1 MAKRVYFAFH
11 YQDVIDF
18 RANVVRNH
26 NALTD
31 AQKAGYFD
39 ASIWETAKKTSDLA
53 LKRMINSELT
63 GTTASVVL
71 VGSQTYAR
79 RWVRYEIM
87 KSVEK
92 GNIMLGIHINGIKG
106 KNGQTKA
113 LGSNPFDYLGITI
126 SQDGRTASPHEW
138 NGARWVQYSDLGN
151 FTIPQV
157 PLAERGKFLRLS
169 HWFPVNDWIA
179 HNGFLNFSR
188 WIGT

>member
-26 NALTD
+26 NFTGGVEA
-31 AQKAGYFD
+31 AGYYD
-39 ASIWETAKKTSDLA
+39 YSIWETAKKTSDLA
-53 LKRMINSELT
+53 LKRMINAELS
-63 GTTASVVL
+63 GSSVTAVL

-79 RWVRYEIM
+79 KWVRYEIM

-92 GNIMLGIHINGIKG
+92 GNVMLGVQINGIKG
-106 KNGQTKA
+106 KDGHTKP
-113 LGSNPFDYLGITI
+113 LGPNPFDYLGISI

-138 NGARWVQYSDLGN
+138 TGVSWVQYSDLGN

-169 HWFPVNDWIA
+169 HWFPVNDWVA
-179 HNGFLNFSR
+179 HNGFLNFSK
-188 WIGT
+188 WIGS